1 MIRPNLIN
9 TAFIASAAGW
19 ENVDGSFLLQ
29 LLIIVT
35 AGATLATMVLGW
47 FKKTPPDTE
56 KFRHADE
63 CDKRCSQNLSAH
75 EKIERA
81 MDERLSSMSGHSANS
96 RKEIYAR
103 LVRVENEL
111 AAIKKENEIQ
121 TQRII
126 ELSSKFDRF
135 LERKGTC

>member
-1 MIRPNLIN
+1 MIRPSIIN
-9 TAFIASAAGW
+9 AGCLLAASYAEVDTGWLSNAMIFIAASAATLFYLK
-19 ENVDGSFLLQ
+19 GS
-29 LLIIVT
+29 
-35 AGATLATMVLGW
+35 

-56 KFRHADE
+56 KFRHSDE

-75 EKIERA
+75 EKIERE
-81 MDERLSSMSGHSANS
+81 MDDRLSAMSGHSANS

-111 AAIKKENEIQ
+111 SAVKKENEIQ

-126 ELSSKFDRF
+126 EMASKLDRF
-135 LERKGTC
+135 LER